1 MMRSSRSEPGAPQTD
16 GTTAG
21 DDLFDSVHNTSLESY
36 GSVVESRAPSGSG
49 TDRHDLMRAVQ
60 ALRYD
65 NKELR
70 GRLKKIIRDVEGR
83 FKSISLDGASLASD
97 EDLVL
102 PDAYFYEHLVSRLHD
117 RCDDYRNVLQSKVTA
132 ALDLLSENLA
142 DIPGLTFNTLDGVR
156 KILTGLEARVK
167 SQQEQEKALVR
178 TTRTLH
184 TTVRNLSKKESISS
198 RLEGEVNRLEAEV
211 YSLKREGQQM
221 KRTLFE
227 RSQQLLHARSRLQE
241 LERVLSSVEGSK
253 RALRTHAAIDSPV
266 EGPAPDDLGEAPGA
280 VEESRLPKLVKAS
293 SRAGSD
299 MAMRNAHLVKQVK
312 LLSRLQEQSRKLRF
326 SEKQRMLF
334 QARNRAAEAQ
344 RKDAIKEANDKSSGT
359 TSATHRSDF
368 CFETYKPLCVQNAP
382 DCVVDFLT
390 YIIATHG
397 YFPNVFLQESVLS
410 DEDRDTCIEVLCR
423 DFSLF
428 YQRSNAL
435 GGLLEDIDE
444 ISRIRDSNEALSAIS
459 RLCVKYVNCDR
470 VAIWVIDERTQ
481 TAWTKHTGHAPDE
494 DDDPASSKSRA
505 EGPLLQIPL
514 TGGLVGAAYKAQ
526 TALNIA
532 DAYTDPRFNSSVD
545 KATGYRTRSV
555 LCMPIM
561 RGPECVAVLQVVNKI
576 SPTHSLVTVADTPSS
591 RDQWATVKFDTHD
604 EFLLQ
609 IIGGVTVQALEQCLA
624 DEMGRMKLVRKDI
637 LLDAAFQIL
646 SDQSCKTLRDLMQLL
661 SAYMTK
667 LFHAGKCSL
676 AICEIDGIQ
685 VVNMKKPP
693 SATTPTDP
701 SSYCTR
707 VRSKAQGLVGEAIE
721 SRGLVITSNAASSSK
736 YDIEVDV
743 QVDGSAGETVYTW
756 PSIRLRRVT
765 TVLQWTC
772 AVGSGDPLKMGD
784 NTLSEG
790 AGTFQSDNPDHME
803 VIEKLVEMIE
813 KRVEE
818 WWPASERM
826 KPRAVNLQVI
836 RFSAIMKKAIAKDKR
851 K

>member
-1 MMRSSRSEPGAPQTD
+1 
-16 GTTAG
+16 
-21 DDLFDSVHNTSLESY
+21 
-36 GSVVESRAPSGSG
+36 
-49 TDRHDLMRAVQ
+49 
-60 ALRYD
+60 
-65 NKELR
+65 
-70 GRLKKIIRDVEGR
+70 
-83 FKSISLDGASLASD
+83 
-97 EDLVL
+97 
-102 PDAYFYEHLVSRLHD
+102 
-117 RCDDYRNVLQSKVTA
+117 
-132 ALDLLSENLA
+132 
-142 DIPGLTFNTLDGVR
+142 
-156 KILTGLEARVK
+156 
-167 SQQEQEKALVR
+167 
-178 TTRTLH
+178 
-184 TTVRNLSKKESISS
+184 
-198 RLEGEVNRLEAEV
+198 
-211 YSLKREGQQM
+211 
-221 KRTLFE
+221 
-227 RSQQLLHARSRLQE
+227 
-241 LERVLSSVEGSK
+241 
-253 RALRTHAAIDSPV
+253 
-266 EGPAPDDLGEAPGA
+266 
-280 VEESRLPKLVKAS
+280 
-293 SRAGSD
+293 
-299 MAMRNAHLVKQVK
+299 
-312 LLSRLQEQSRKLRF
+312 
-326 SEKQRMLF
+326 
-334 QARNRAAEAQ
+334 
-344 RKDAIKEANDKSSGT
+344 
-359 TSATHRSDF
+359 
-368 CFETYKPLCVQNAP
+368 
-382 DCVVDFLT
+382 
-390 YIIATHG
+390 
-397 YFPNVFLQESVLS
+397 
-410 DEDRDTCIEVLCR
+410 
-423 DFSLF
+423 
-428 YQRSNAL
+428 
-435 GGLLEDIDE
+435 
-444 ISRIRDSNEALSAIS
+444 
-459 RLCVKYVNCDR
+459 
-470 VAIWVIDERTQ
+470 
-481 TAWTKHTGHAPDE
+481 
-494 DDDPASSKSRA
+494 
-505 EGPLLQIPL
+505 
-514 TGGLVGAAYKAQ
+514 
-526 TALNIA
+526 
-532 DAYTDPRFNSSVD
+532 
-545 KATGYRTRSV
+545 YRTKSV

-591 RDQWATVKFDTHD
+591 RDQWATVKFDAHD

-667 LFHAGKCSL
+667 LFHAGRCSL

-721 SRGLVITSNAASSSK
+721 SRGLVITSNAASSPK

-743 QVDGSAGETVYTW
+743 QVDGSAGEIVYTW

-803 VIEKLVEMIE
+803 VIEKLLEMIE

>member
-1 MMRSSRSEPGAPQTD
+1 
-16 GTTAG
+16 
-21 DDLFDSVHNTSLESY
+21 
-36 GSVVESRAPSGSG
+36 
-49 TDRHDLMRAVQ
+49 
-60 ALRYD
+60 
-65 NKELR
+65 
-70 GRLKKIIRDVEGR
+70 
-83 FKSISLDGASLASD
+83 
-97 EDLVL
+97 
-102 PDAYFYEHLVSRLHD
+102 
-117 RCDDYRNVLQSKVTA
+117 
-132 ALDLLSENLA
+132 
-142 DIPGLTFNTLDGVR
+142 LTFNTLDGVR

-178 TTRTLH
+178 TTRALH
-184 TTVRNLSKKESISS
+184 TTARNLSKKESS
-198 RLEGEVNRLEAEV
+198 EVNRLEAEV

-241 LERVLSSVEGSK
+241 LERVLSSVEGSR

-266 EGPAPDDLGEAPGA
+266 EGPAPDDLGEGA
-280 VEESRLPKLVKAS
+280 VGESRLPKLVKTS

-312 LLSRLQEQSRKLRF
+312 LLSRNDETDVAAK
-326 SEKQRMLF
+326 KQRMLF
-334 QARNRAAEAQ
+334 QARNRAAEAKWAFALRE
-344 RKDAIKEANDKSSGT
+344 RKAAIKEANDKSSGT

-505 EGPLLQIPL
+505 ESPLLQIPL

-532 DAYTDPRFNSSVD
+532 DAYTDSRFNSSVD
-545 KATGYRTRSV
+545 KATGYRTKSV

-576 SPTHSLVTVADTPSS
+576 APTHSLVTVAADTPSS
-591 RDQWATVKFDTHD
+591 RDQWATVKFDGHD

-624 DEMGRMKLVRKDI
+624 DEMGRMKLVRKDV

-646 SDQSCKTLRDLMQLL
+646 SGQSCRTLRDLMQLL
-661 SAYMTK
+661 SAYMGQ
-667 LFHAGKCSL
+667 LFRAGRCSL
-676 AICEIDGIQ
+676 AICEIDGVQ
-685 VVNMKKPP
+685 VVNMKKPI

-707 VRSKAQGLVGEAIE
+707 VRSKAQGLVGEAIQ
-721 SRGLVITSNAASSSK
+721 SRGLVITSNAASSPK

-772 AVGSGDPLKMGD
+772 AVGSDDALKMGD

-803 VIEKLVEMIE
+803 VIEKLLEMIE